1 LEKFALNESMSSD
14 IIKITGELIM
24 EQEQKNESSEEI
36 GQQPGLEVDPKLGLK
51 LQLLSMSK
59 DVLERNAALSW
70 EQDKTKGLEITV
82 EEIISSARKMMEF
95 VLEN

>member
-1 LEKFALNESMSSD
+1 MSSD